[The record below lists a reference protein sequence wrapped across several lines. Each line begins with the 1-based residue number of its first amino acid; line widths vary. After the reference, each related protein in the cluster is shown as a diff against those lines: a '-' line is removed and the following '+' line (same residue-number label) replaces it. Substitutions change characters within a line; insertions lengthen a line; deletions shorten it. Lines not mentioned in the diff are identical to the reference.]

1 MTFWNLVL
9 GAAREAPDRVVLADD
24 HGRTLTTTQ
33 FRDAAER
40 VAAGLAGSR
49 VSPGQTV
56 SWQLP
61 TSLEALVLMAA
72 LTRLGAVQNPV
83 IPALRHREIRIV
95 TTQLRPSL
103 YIAPATWA
111 GFAYAEMAGEMGCPV
126 LPLDYEGEPG
136 PDLRLPAGD
145 PSSLPPPP
153 AEDTRWVYYS
163 SGTTS
168 DPKGVKHTDSSLVA
182 ASAGMI
188 ELAGFGDGD
197 VYPVAWPVTHI
208 GGVTMLATSL
218 RAGLKLV
225 CFDRWDPATTPER
238 MAAHRP
244 TILGSAQPFF
254 LAYLDAQRRHG
265 DEPLFPDLRL
275 VTAGGAPTPPE
286 IVRELVAAFGVRG
299 VLGSYGLTEFPI
311 ATATTPDDPEEV
323 LLRTVGRPSPGV
335 QLRVVDGEIRLK
347 GPQRFGGYAD
357 PSLDAGA
364 FDEDGWVR
372 TGDLGEVD
380 GDGNVSITGRLKD
393 VIIRNAENISALEI
407 EDVLLRHPDVADVA
421 VIGLPDPRT
430 GERVC
435 AVIAPRPDADRDVT
449 LDVAGIAAHCL
460 ANGLAKYKCP
470 EQVEIVPALE
480 RNSMGKLLKQQL
492 RKRLLEP

>member
-1 MTFWNLVL
+1 MTFWNLVCR
-9 GAAREAPDRVVLADD
+9 AADEAPDRVILADD
-24 HGRTLTTTQ
+24 HGRELTTTR

-40 VAAGLAGSR
+40 VAAGLP
-49 VSPGQTV
+49 VSPGETV

-72 LTRLGAVQNPV
+72 LSRRDVVQNPV
-83 IPALRHREIRIV
+83 IPALRHREVQIV
-95 TTQLRPSL
+95 TTQLQPSL
-103 YIAPATWA
+103 YIAPESWR
-111 GFAYAEMAGEMGCPV
+111 GFAYAEMARELGCTV
-126 LPLDYEGEPG
+126 LALDFDFGDDPG

-145 PSSLPPPP
+145 PSSLPAPP

-168 DPKGVKHTDSSLVA
+168 DPKGVTHTDSSLTA
-182 ASAGMI
+182 AATGLI
-188 ELAGFGDGD
+188 EHCTFGDRD
-197 VYPVAWPVTHI
+197 VYPIAWPVTHI

-218 RAGLKLV
+218 RAGMKLV
-225 CFDRWDPATTPER
+225 LFDTWDPATTPER

-265 DEPLFPDLRL
+265 DEPLFPDLRI

-286 IVRELVAAFGVRG
+286 IVRELVQAFGVRG

-311 ATATTPDDPEEV
+311 ATATSPDDPEDV
-323 LLRTVGRPSPGV
+323 LARSVGRASPGV
-335 QLRVVDGEIRLK
+335 RVRVVDGEIQLE
-347 GPQRFGGYAD
+347 GPQRFGGYVDAA
-357 PSLDAGA
+357 LDAGA
-364 FDEDGWVR
+364 LAEDGWVR

-380 GDGNVSITGRLKD
+380 DDGNVYITGRLKD
-393 VIIRNAENISALEI
+393 IIIRNAENISALEI
-407 EDVLLRHPDVADVA
+407 EDVLLRHPGVADVA

-435 AVIAPRPDADRDVT
+435 AVIAPRGDTGAV
-449 LDVAGIAAHCL
+449 LDVPSVAAHCL

-492 RKRLLEP
+492 RKRLVSE